1 MRVTKLSHS
10 HPDRV
15 QASQLGAA
23 GRSIWRKVDGESA
36 SGEAIGMVDVPQAL
50 AMEFGGGIMQDMKK
64 RGVLT
69 GLCGLALAMGLTVSV
84 AQAQEASPATEA
96 NPAGGVAAQPQKP
109 VVKKKKAHKATKR
122 KLAEKTGERYFIEFR
137 SRYALTYGHTFLAHG
152 RLNARGEIVESEV
165 AGLHPAG
172 AGPELWTVGHI
183 LPVPSETGPSDGDL
197 EEQYISARYRI
208 DLDEARYKEIVA
220 FIRQLQASS
229 PVWHAALYNCNRF
242 VGVVAEHMGLRAP
255 NSIQNPQDFI
265 NSLRELNT
273 KQQHADARASLT
285 SAQ

>member
-10 HPDRV
+10 RRDRV

-23 GRSIWRKVDGESA
+23 GRSISRKVDGESA

-84 AQAQEASPATEA
+84 AQAQEASPAAEA
-96 NPAGGVAAQPQKP
+96 NPAGGVAAQPQKH
-109 VVKKKKAHKATKR
+109 VVEKKKDHKATKR
-122 KLAEKTGERYFIEFR
+122 KLAEKAGERYFIEFR

-165 AGLHPAG
+165 AGLQPAD
-172 AGPELWTVGHI
+172 AGPELWRVGPI

-208 DLDEARYKEIVA
+208 DLDEARYKEVVA
-220 FIRQLQASS
+220 FIRKLQASS
-229 PVWHAALYNCNRF
+229 PIWHAAMYNCNKF
-242 VGVVAEHMGLRAP
+242 VGVVAEHMGLRTP
-255 NSIQNPQDFI
+255 PSIQRPQEFI
-265 NSLRELNT
+265 TNLREMNAGQ
-273 KQQHADARASLT
+273 KHADATGSLSASR
-285 SAQ
+285 